1 MGFVPPVC
9 LDKWYIW
16 INNGFQKKLTQAQ
29 IKSFADTVF
38 SLKLLKVKRFDKTLY
53 DIVKGLNV
61 YKTDLNDVELAFWS
75 NTECYKESIFF
86 KADAKYQYKYRFEV
100 LDSESIDVKMC
111 VKVPLSG
118 VIMTYV

>member
-1 MGFVPPVC
+1 M
-9 LDKWYIW
+9 
-16 INNGFQKKLTQAQ
+16 TQAQ
-29 IKSFADTVF
+29 IKSLADTVF
-38 SLKLLKVKRFDKTLY
+38 SLKLLTVKMFDKTLY

-61 YKTDLNDVELAFWS
+61 YKS
-75 NTECYKESIFF
+75 N
-86 KADAKYQYKYRFEV
+86 QYKYRFKV